1 MSATLQITENL
12 IRDHVTRAVG
22 EVFGTML
29 GRTAALVS
37 TATQSPDLGAG
48 VGAGAETGVPQVVG
62 TVGFI
67 GDINGLIYLYF
78 PIPFAHLVSRHL
90 LGMTEEELVESGDE
104 TVNDAVG
111 ELTNMS
117 VGTFKNGLCD
127 AGYECRLTIP
137 SILRGSNFCIE
148 SINESRRYVYAFECE
163 GHRIVTDILIDT
175 RD

>member
-1 MSATLQITENL
+1 MPATTEITEQL
-12 IRDHVTRAVG
+12 IREHVTRAVA

-29 GRTAALVS
+29 GRGTRLASA
-37 TATQSPDLGAG
+37 ATQSPDLAPGTG
-48 VGAGAETGVPQVVG
+48 MLPEPGVPQVVG

-67 GDINGLIYLYF
+67 GDMNGLIYLYF
-78 PIPFAHLVSRHL
+78 PMPFAHLVSRHL
-90 LGMTEEELVESGDE
+90 LGMTEAELVEAGDE

-117 VGTFKNGLCD
+117 VGTFKNGLAD

-148 SINESRRYVYAFECE
+148 SINEARRYVYAFECD
-163 GHRIVTDILIDT
+163 GHRVVTDILLES
-175 RD
+175 RE